1 MTPGGD
7 DGYVFLVAA
16 TEEFLKGFRPGRGY
30 STSLSSTEVRA
41 GKGIFNV
48 PLLDGG

>member
-16 TEEFLKGFRPGRGY
+16 TGRGY